1 MSVHFA
7 ILYRSVRETR
17 AGIRLVYFLDG
28 ALHRRGHTT
37 SIIDAAER
45 RLPLLD
51 RMEDKEY
58 ERGAAPRVLQ
68 EMVEIYR

>member
-51 RMEDKEY
+51 RIDKEY

-68 EMVEIYR
+68 EMVEI